1 MRFKEID
8 IKKADELTFG
18 QYIDLKNILSKIDDS
33 TKDRDLIKDIV
44 RALYKK
50 DTTMNDYMDKKLIK
64 YIGKVIEGI
73 TYWAELENKEL
84 TYKPSEEEKRAGIIE
99 LNDKVGYLGTVKVL
113 AKNYYLDPDL
123 ILSWSWSKVFGILKT
138 DLEEFRYQ
146 ERLNKIMQEKYK

>member
-33 TKDRDLIKDIV
+33 TKDSDLIKDIV
-44 RALYKK
+44 RVLYKK
-50 DTTMNDYMDKKLIK
+50 DTTIKDYMDKKLIK

-73 TYWAELENKEL
+73 TYWADLENKEL
-84 TYKPSEEEKRAGIIE
+84 AYKPSEEEKRAGIIE

-113 AKNYYLDPDL
+113 AKNYSLDPDL